1 MVPLAHSRPQGER
14 AWSLFQELRSRKLR
28 RTEALKTQGPT
39 SLGWKHR
46 EENWTGSWTLVCL
59 KVCKYQILMRL
70 YGLYSYPLQQTRQI
84 AIFTLYNIYI
94 YITLF
99 VVVVVVRYV
108 LDGYVVILVSSDGSQ
123 PSINI
128 QEPRGQIMK
137 HHETRL
143 L

>member
-1 MVPLAHSRPQGER
+1 
-14 AWSLFQELRSRKLR
+14 
-28 RTEALKTQGPT
+28 
-39 SLGWKHR
+39 
-46 EENWTGSWTLVCL
+46 
-59 KVCKYQILMRL
+59 MRL